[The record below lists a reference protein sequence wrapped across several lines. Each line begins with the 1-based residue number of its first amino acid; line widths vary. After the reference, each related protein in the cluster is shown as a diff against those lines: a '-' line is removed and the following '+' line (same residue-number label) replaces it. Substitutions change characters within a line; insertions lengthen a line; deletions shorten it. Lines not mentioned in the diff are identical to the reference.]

1 MSATEE
7 RGDLLY
13 EYTPLPVHPMGLALL
28 VVFGIV
34 ALIGLPAGLQG
45 GELGILDWLWFAPFL
60 ITIFAVV
67 LARPGPIRVYR
78 NGIQPSR
85 PRILRL
91 PAGDHF
97 LPFSSI
103 KNIYPKP
110 YYVAGAIMSP
120 FAASVG
126 TVEHVGLGL
135 EIRDGR
141 VMVLKFTPSL
151 PGFVRGESEGYRLAM
166 VHLQEALRANGRPMV
181 TEVRPYS
188 PEELDAMKRRA
199 LRPLMPFPVIIAGF
213 FSPFATLSAGYLVAI
228 SLGLSLSGPVLLAIV
243 TLGVLPMGTMIS
255 LSWWRGRLRHRLLD
269 EISKFNTGTVADK
282 SSTP

>member
-1 MSATEE
+1 MSASEE
-7 RGDLLY
+7 KGELLY
-13 EYTPLPVHPMGLALL
+13 EYSPLPVHPMGLALL

-34 ALIGLPAGLQG
+34 ALIGLPSLLQG
-45 GELGILDWLWFAPFL
+45 GGFGILEWLWFAPFL
-60 ITIFAVV
+60 ITLIAVV
-67 LARPGPIRVYR
+67 LARPGPIRIYR

-85 PRILRL
+85 PRVLRL
-91 PAGDHF
+91 SAKDRF
-97 LPFSSI
+97 LAFSSI

-135 EIRDGR
+135 ETLDGR
-141 VMVLKFTPSL
+141 TRVLKFTPSL

-166 VHLQEALRANGRPMV
+166 AHLGEALSQNGRRMV

-199 LRPLMPFPVIIAGF
+199 LRPLMPFPVIVAGF

-243 TLGVLPMGTMIS
+243 AVGVLPMGAMIS

-269 EISKFNTGTVADK
+269 EISKFNTGTAAEQT
-282 SSTP
+282 SSP